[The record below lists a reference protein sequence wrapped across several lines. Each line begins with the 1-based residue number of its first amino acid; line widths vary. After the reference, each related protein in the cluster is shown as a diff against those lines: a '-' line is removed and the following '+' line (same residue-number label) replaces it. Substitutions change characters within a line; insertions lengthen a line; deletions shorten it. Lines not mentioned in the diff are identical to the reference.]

1 MTGQSETKELSPI
14 LLLKSAGENLK
25 WPILETSDNK
35 TSLVCFTDKRKAQE
49 LSRPMGMHGYELR
62 TFSVLTGLV
71 SAVDAAEVSAGDIGA
86 FDDADH
92 FPLGQIVDHGQGQQ
106 IIFHE

>member
-35 TSLVCFTDKRKAQE
+35 TSLVCFTDKRKAE
-49 LSRPMGMHGYELR
+49 EFVEARECMAMN
-62 TFSVLTGLV
+62 
-71 SAVDAAEVSAGDIGA
+71 SALWS
-86 FDDADH
+86 F
-92 FPLGQIVDHGQGQQ
+92 
-106 IIFHE
+106 